1 MSKGLG
7 DLVIKVL
14 KEKTETR
21 KIIKCDDF
29 FELIQDMGL
38 NDDSDEIIDIV
49 NYLEDNNTDINF
61 HNAKTGD
68 FYRRYRNIEKKVQI
82 SKMLKGTKTEV
93 QLVIEKVDKI
103 KVSERP
109 DWLEFYR
116 DDEESPDA
124 KVSDNKN
131 QYQRITD
138 MLTQELK
145 DKIENEPN
153 PTLEELQNEVEV
165 EMGLPRPFK
174 MNELNV
180 NELVNFLTNR
190 VIPERFRENNNN

>member
-1 MSKGLG
+1 MGKGLG
-7 DLVIKVL
+7 DLVIKIL

-38 NDDSDEIIDIV
+38 KDDSEEIIDIV

-61 HNAKTGD
+61 HNAKTKD
-68 FYRRYRNIEKKVQI
+68 YYSRYKNIEKKVQL
-82 SKMLKGTKTEV
+82 SKMLRGTKTEV
-93 QLVIEKVDKI
+93 QLMIEKVDKI

-145 DKIENEPN
+145 DKIENEPG

-165 EMGLPRPFK
+165 EMGLPIPFN
-174 MNELNV
+174 MNELNA
-180 NELVNFLTNR
+180 NELVDFLTNR

>member
-38 NDDSDEIIDIV
+38 NDDSEEIIDIV

-93 QLVIEKVDKI
+93 QLMIEKVDKI
-103 KVSERP
+103 KVQDRP

-145 DKIENEPN
+145 DKIENEPG

-165 EMGLPRPFK
+165 EMGLPRPFN
-174 MNELNV
+174 MRELNAI
-180 NELVNFLTNR
+180 ELVDFLRNR